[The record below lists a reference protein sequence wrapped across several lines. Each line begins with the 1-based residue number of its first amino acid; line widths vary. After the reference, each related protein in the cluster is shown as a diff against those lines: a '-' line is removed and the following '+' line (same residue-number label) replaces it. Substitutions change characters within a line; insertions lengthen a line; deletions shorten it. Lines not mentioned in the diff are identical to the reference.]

1 MSKAGSNHITR
12 RGILAGVV
20 ALSAATPAAA
30 TIATTT
36 DCGLLLFR
44 DAYAAA
50 KARLEQAAQREDA
63 ATTRMWAK
71 FPSPALRELPEAEE
85 SAIEDAFGV
94 TAAVAEQETINDEM
108 QAIEDRITQTPARDL
123 AGVAIKLRH
132 IYYTQHVG
140 NLPLAVL
147 LRSALNDIETMI
159 AQAAMA
165 RRET

>member
-12 RGILAGVV
+12 RAILAGMA

-36 DCGLLLFR
+36 DFSLLLFR

-50 KARLEQAAQREDA
+50 MERLEQAAKREDA
-63 ATTRMWAK
+63 ATARMWAK
-71 FPSPALRELPEAEE
+71 FPSHALRELPEAEQ
-85 SAIEDAFGV
+85 SAIEDEFGV
-94 TAAVAEQETINDEM
+94 TAAGAEQETISDEM
-108 QAIEDRITQTPARDL
+108 QAIEDGIVQTPARDL
-123 AGVAIKLRH
+123 DGVAIKLRQ
-132 IYYTQHVG
+132 IFTRHVG

-147 LRSALNDIETMI
+147 LCSALNDIEAMI

>member
-1 MSKAGSNHITR
+1 M
-12 RGILAGVV
+12 AGVA

-36 DCGLLLFR
+36 DCGLLQFR

-71 FPSPALRELPEAEE
+71 FPSNSLRELPEAEQ
-85 SAIEDAFGV
+85 SAIEDEFGV
-94 TAAVAEQETINDEM
+94 TAAGAEQETISDEM
-108 QAIEDRITQTPARDL
+108 QAIEDRIAQTPARDL
-123 AGVAIKLRH
+123 AGVAIKLRQ
-132 IYYTQHVG
+132 IYTQHVG

-147 LRSALNDIETMI
+147 LRSALNDVEAMM